1 LSGWST
7 PLSTRP
13 RAKRPYTSRRR
24 KEQATETHLHILEAA
39 RRLFADRGYTGTT
52 VEGIARE
59 AGVSTET
66 VYSIFGTKRNVLYR
80 LVEMAVLGDER
91 SIPLMERPRPQ
102 EVRRQTDQRAQVR
115 LFAADR
121 RKIMG
126 RVSPFFEI
134 MDTAAGSEPEIAALR
149 AKW

>member
-1 LSGWST
+1 M
-7 PLSTRP
+7 
-13 RAKRPYTSRRR
+13 
-24 KEQATETHLHILEAA
+24 
-39 RRLFADRGYTGTT
+39 
-52 VEGIARE
+52 EGIARE

-115 LFAADR
+115 LFAADM

-126 RVSPFFEI
+126 RVSPLFEI